1 MSGSRSPTCCAT
13 SSRARSIFLTLLL
26 REWRE
31 WTAEASEQ
39 LGDDVAATLA
49 STLAARA
56 LFCDLLSEQ
65 AAVLERNVS
74 ADTVRAFRGAT
85 IELVHALAAAIA
97 GATALTTDDA
107 FELLT
112 ATLTMTAGLWPL
124 TNPRSARG
132 RDVRRHRPAPARLR
146 GPPAPPARD
155 ADRRLQRALKMRVN
169 QSSASSPQARV
180 FRPGAQV
187 LRRVLDQRVAGDQA
201 LESRRGRQPGNS
213 TPARRMMSMT
223 SCAISP

>member
-1 MSGSRSPTCCAT
+1 MSYQ
-13 SSRARSIFLTLLL
+13 RARRPEQKEERREAILAAARELAGERAVRDVSLGDIARRVGLAKSNLLRYFESREDIFLTLLL

-49 STLAARA
+49 STLAARG

-124 TNPRSARG
+124 TNPLRTWPRCT
-132 RDVRRHRPAPARLR
+132 PAPTC
-146 GPPAPPARD
+146 
-155 ADRRLQRALKMRVN
+155 
-169 QSSASSPQARV
+169 SSPTSRA
-180 FRPGAQV
+180 AC
-187 LRRVLDQRVAGDQA
+187 AA
-201 LESRRGRQPGNS
+201 CSRR
-213 TPARRMMSMT
+213 
-223 SCAISP
+223 